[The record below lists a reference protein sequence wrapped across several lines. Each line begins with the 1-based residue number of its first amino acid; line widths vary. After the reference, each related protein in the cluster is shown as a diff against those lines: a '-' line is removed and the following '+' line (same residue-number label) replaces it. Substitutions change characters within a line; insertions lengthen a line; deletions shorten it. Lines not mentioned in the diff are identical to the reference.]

1 MSVTTSLWW
10 PEDRIQ
16 ATLCPEYVF
25 GHLPSDLLP
34 RLVAPLPWGEGLTS
48 ETYLDWILHKAG
60 RLFLI
65 LVDIGIPE
73 RIFSLVDESF
83 DDTDLPIAA
92 HSVDRLKLS
101 LDDENPTLD
110 AKFFHAQW
118 RFLVRGINQGD
129 HIKYTENEGVPVEL
143 IRNEAALAREG
154 IEKVVLAGAVC
165 RVYLRTQVTVGG
177 APHFFEEQ
185 EVLDEIGSLRRL
197 SHDHVF
203 SIYAS
208 YFVDDTMCI
217 LFSGIYDRTLMS
229 FLTDVPQPFK
239 RLPKNRRRE
248 ILINWPHCLVDGL
261 AWLHAHNQIHGAI
274 RPSNVLIDSE
284 YRIFLGQFE
293 ALDTL
298 LPPAKIE
305 DVESYQYGAPE
316 RWVRAATVQD
326 TGPTRTALPSGGR
339 TGRRQPSSRLGRL
352 SLFSRG
358 SGSDDAV
365 DRSLSPRAESVTSHG
380 TAIRIGGLPD
390 SPTRFSFALSSS
402 SSGSSGSARKRVVTS
417 VKRPILYTPSIT
429 SSNSSGSSGRSAST
443 VLDPARLPGTRLKT
457 AVVQTWQSRQTD
469 PEASDIFS
477 LGAVILDIFTHLC
490 KRKITAFAHHRG
502 AKNRTAGRGGGVA
515 DCSFHLDRNIG
526 QVSSW
531 IALLEHDARKR
542 KDPVFLAVEPMLAVV
557 RSMLDKEPGNRPSA
571 TRVESRFVAAL
582 RQIDDS
588 VTLHC
593 TSKLQVHAAEAS
605 KTQAMPQR
613 EFSKSETTAP
623 SPTQPKLTVTPC
635 PSQPAEQRTDSPH
648 HSERSPAISRHPSPS
663 PSPSVAS
670 YAGYTDWADSYT
682 YSDDDSDQESSE
694 YIPSSS
700 SLRVPWPMPPDGPL
714 RTAPSRDSILG
725 YGVAITD

>member
-1 MSVTTSLWW
+1 MPVTTSLWW

-25 GHLPSDLLP
+25 GHLPSDLWP

-73 RIFSLVDESF
+73 RIFSLVDKSF
-83 DDTDLPIAA
+83 DDADLPIAA
-92 HSVDRLKLS
+92 HGVDRLKLS
-101 LDDENPTLD
+101 LDDENPALD

-143 IRNEAALAREG
+143 IRNEPALAREG
-154 IEKVVLAGAVC
+154 VEKVVLAGAVC
-165 RVYLRTQVTVGG
+165 RVYLRMQVTVGG
-177 APHFFEEQ
+177 APHFFEEE
-185 EVLDEIGSLRRL
+185 EVLDEIRSLRRL

-208 YFVDDTMCI
+208 YVVDDTMCI

-261 AWLHAHNQIHGAI
+261 SWLHAHNQVHGAI
-274 RPSNVLIDSE
+274 RPSNILIDSE
-284 YRIFLGQFE
+284 YHIFLGQLE

-298 LPPAKIE
+298 LPLVKID

-316 RWVRAATVQD
+316 RWVRAAAVQD
-326 TGPTRTALPSGGR
+326 TGPSRTALPSGGR
-339 TGRRQPSSRLGRL
+339 TGRRQPSSRPGRL
-352 SLFSRG
+352 NLFSRG

-365 DRSLSPRAESVTSHG
+365 DSSLRPRAESVTSHG
-380 TAIRIGGLPD
+380 TAIRVGGLPD

-402 SSGSSGSARKRVVTS
+402 SSGSTGSARKRVVTS
-417 VKRPILYTPSIT
+417 VKRPILYTPSIN
-429 SSNSSGSSGRSAST
+429 SSNSSGSSGHSAST
-443 VLDPARLPGTRLKT
+443 VLDPAQLPGTRLKT

-469 PEASDIFS
+469 PQASDIFS

-502 AKNRTAGRGGGVA
+502 AKNRTPGRGGGAA

-542 KDPVFLAVEPMLAVV
+542 KDPVFLAVGPMLAVV
-557 RSMLDKEPGNRPSA
+557 RSMLNKEPGNRPSA

-582 RQIDDS
+582 RQVDDS
-588 VTLHC
+588 VALHC
-593 TSKLQVHAAEAS
+593 TSKLHLHATEAS
-605 KTQAMPQR
+605 KREAMLQQ
-613 EFSKSETTAP
+613 ECSKSETSAP
-623 SPTQPKLTVTPC
+623 GSTHPKLTVTPY
-635 PSQPAEQRTDSPH
+635 PPQPPEQVTDSPGH
-648 HSERSPAISRHPSPS
+648 PARSPAVSRHPSPS
-663 PSPSVAS
+663 QSVAS
-670 YAGYTDWADSYT
+670 YAGYTHWADT

-694 YIPSSS
+694 YAPSSS
-700 SLRVPWPMPPDGPL
+700 SLRVPWPLPPDGPL
-714 RTAPSRDSILG
+714 RPVPSRDSILG
-725 YGVAITD
+725 YGIAITN

>member
-83 DDTDLPIAA
+83 DDADLPIAA
-92 HSVDRLKLS
+92 HSVERLKLS
-101 LDDENPTLD
+101 LDDKNPTLD

-118 RFLVRGINQGD
+118 RFLVRGIKQGD

-165 RVYLRTQVTVGG
+165 QVYLRTQVTVGG

-185 EVLDEIGSLRRL
+185 EVLDEIRSLRRL

-217 LFSGIYDRTLMS
+217 LFSGTYDRSLMS

-261 AWLHAHNQIHGAI
+261 AWLHAHNQVHGAI

-298 LPPAKIE
+298 LPPAKID

-316 RWVRAATVQD
+316 RWVRAVTVQD
-326 TGPTRTALPSGGR
+326 TGPTRTVLPSGGR
-339 TGRRQPSSRLGRL
+339 TGRRQPSSRPGRL
-352 SLFSRG
+352 TLFSRG
-358 SGSDDAV
+358 PGSDDAV
-365 DRSLSPRAESVTSHG
+365 DHSLSSRAESVTSHG

-402 SSGSSGSARKRVVTS
+402 SSGSSGSARKRVVTP

-429 SSNSSGSSGRSAST
+429 SSNSSGSSSSSSST
-443 VLDPARLPGTRLKT
+443 VLDPARLPGTRSKT

-477 LGAVILDIFTHLC
+477 LGAVTLDIFTHLC

-542 KDPVFLAVEPMLAVV
+542 KDPVFRAVEPMLAVV
-557 RSMLDKEPGNRPSA
+557 RSMLDKDPGNRPSA
-571 TRVESRFVAAL
+571 TRVESRFGAIL
-582 RQIDDS
+582 RQIEVS
-588 VTLHC
+588 VALHC
-593 TSKLQVHAAEAS
+593 TSKLYIHAAEAS
-605 KTQAMPQR
+605 KTQIIPQH
-613 EFSKSETTAP
+613 ELSESETTAP
-623 SPTQPKLTVTPC
+623 TPTHPKLTITPC
-635 PSQPAEQRTDSPH
+635 PSEPAEQRTDSPH
-648 HSERSPAISRHPSPS
+648 HSTLPPDVSRHPS

-670 YAGYTDWADSYT
+670 YAGYVDWTDTYT

-694 YIPSSS
+694 YTPSSS
-700 SLRVPWPMPPDGPL
+700 SLRLPWPMRPDGPL
-714 RTAPSRDSILG
+714 RPAPSQDSVLG
-725 YGVAITD
+725 YGIAITD

>member
-1 MSVTTSLWW
+1 
-10 PEDRIQ
+10 
-16 ATLCPEYVF
+16 
-25 GHLPSDLLP
+25 
-34 RLVAPLPWGEGLTS
+34 VAPLPWGEGLTS
-48 ETYLDWILHKAG
+48 ESYLDWILHKAG

-83 DDTDLPIAA
+83 DDADLPIAA

-101 LDDENPTLD
+101 LDDENPALD

-118 RFLVRGINQGD
+118 RFLVRGINQGN
-129 HIKYTENEGVPVEL
+129 HIKYTENEGVPIEL
-143 IRNEAALAREG
+143 IRNETALAREG
-154 IEKVVLAGAVC
+154 VEKVVLAGAVC

-177 APHFFEEQ
+177 APHFFEEE
-185 EVLDEIGSLRRL
+185 EVLDEIRSLRRL

-203 SIYAS
+203 SIHAS

-248 ILINWPHCLVDGL
+248 ILINWPHCLGDGL
-261 AWLHAHNQIHGAI
+261 SWLHAHNQVHGAI
-274 RPSNVLIDSE
+274 RPSNILIDSE

-298 LPPAKIE
+298 LPPVKID

-326 TGPTRTALPSGGR
+326 TGPSRTALPSGGR
-339 TGRRQPSSRLGRL
+339 TGRRQPSSRPGRL
-352 SLFSRG
+352 NLFSRG

-365 DRSLSPRAESVTSHG
+365 DGSLSPRAESITSHG

-443 VLDPARLPGTRLKT
+443 VLDPAQLTGTRLKT

-542 KDPVFLAVEPMLAVV
+542 KDPVFRAVEPMLAVV

-571 TRVESRFVAAL
+571 TRVESRFIAAL

-588 VTLHC
+588 VALHC
-593 TSKLQVHAAEAS
+593 TSKLHLHTAEAS
-605 KTQAMPQR
+605 KTPVMPQQ
-613 EFSKSETTAP
+613 ECSKLETSASGSTH
-623 SPTQPKLTVTPC
+623 PKLTITPY
-635 PSQPAEQRTDSPH
+635 PPQPPEQVADSIH
-648 HSERSPAISRHPSPS
+648 HSERSPAVLRHPSPS
-663 PSPSVAS
+663 PSVAT
-670 YAGYTDWADSYT
+670 YAGYTDWADTYT
-682 YSDDDSDQESSE
+682 HSDDDSDQESSE
-694 YIPSSS
+694 YAPSSS

-714 RTAPSRDSILG
+714 RPVPSRDSILG